1 MPDSA
6 SDTSKINRPKQALYA
21 SLGMLALAG
30 ITAIG
35 VVAYFVRNADPWTW
49 RGLVALATIPFALVC
64 AGLIYRAPTR
74 ENAGAALLVV
84 AFSIVRV
91 GFPGEWTNA
100 SWILLVLTAA
110 CAAPVVWA
118 ARTLPQ

>member
-1 MPDSA
+1 MPASQ
-6 SDTSKINRPKQALYA
+6 SDTGRVKAPKQARYA
-21 SLGMLALAG
+21 AMGMIALAG
-30 ITAIG
+30 LTILG
-35 VVAYFVRNADPWTW
+35 VSAYFVQATDPWTW
-49 RGLVALATIPFALVC
+49 RGLVAMATIPFALVC
-64 AGLIYRAPTR
+64 AGLLWRAPTR

-84 AFSIVRV
+84 AFSVVRV
-91 GFPGEWTNA
+91 GLPAEWTNA